1 MAEKNSKLEEVM
13 IENKVLERINR
24 DQDKELETYRNTTGY
39 EKKV

>member
-1 MAEKNSKLEEVM
+1 M

-39 EKKV
+39 EKKVWTSYYKQDV